1 MIAHNRQE
9 NGPRDWSLRD
19 SAFLR
24 QFELLQDGVVV
35 AWMRY
40 RHAAPNHYSLLHT
53 EVLRSDRGGGIGR
66 ILIDAVVE
74 EVRARQATVTAVC
87 PYVVDYLVQD
97 DRYRDLVG
105 LTQPDVE
112 PGT

>member
-9 NGPRDWSLRD
+9 NGQDSWSLRD
-19 SAFLR
+19 ATFLR
-24 QFELLQDGVVV
+24 QFELVQDGLAV

-53 EVLRSDRGGGIGR
+53 EVLWSDRGEGIGR
-66 ILIDAVVE
+66 ILIDAVLE
-74 EVRARQATVTAVC
+74 EIRARQATVTAVC
-87 PYVVDYLVQD
+87 PYVVDYLVHN

-105 LTQPDVE
+105 LTQSEVE